1 MIRYL
6 LDTNIISDLVRNPL
20 GLAAQRVALLN
31 DANICTSIV
40 VAAELRFGV
49 ARRGPGRV
57 ANAVEGALARLSI
70 LPFDEPADRTYARI
84 RADLEAAGQPIGGF
98 DCLIAAHAL
107 ATESTLVTANER
119 EFARVPGLLVENW
132 LRP

>member
-20 GLAAQRVALLN
+20 GLAAQRVALLHG
-31 DANICTSIV
+31 ANICTSII

-57 ANAVEGALARLSI
+57 ASAVEGALAQMSV
-70 LPFDEPADRTYARI
+70 LPFDEPADRAYARI
-84 RADLEAAGQPIGGF
+84 RAELEAAGRPIGGF

-107 ATESTLVTANER
+107 AADCTLVTANER
-119 EFARVPGLLVENW
+119 EFARVPDLLIENW